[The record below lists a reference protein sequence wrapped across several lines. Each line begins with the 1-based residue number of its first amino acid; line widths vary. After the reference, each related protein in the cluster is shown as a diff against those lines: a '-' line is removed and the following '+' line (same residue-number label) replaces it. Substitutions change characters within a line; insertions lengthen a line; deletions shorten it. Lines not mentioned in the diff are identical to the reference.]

1 MNTGYVLK
9 NKKYFIKDDAYKILK
24 QYKNKQK
31 LYLWKK
37 LKLLSEFNVQKQ

>member
-9 NKKYFIKDDAYKILK
+9 NKKYLLDDANKILM

-37 LKLLSEFNVQKQ
+37 LKLLFKFNVQKQ